1 MTRKRRLS
9 LILIIAG
16 IILIA
21 YGLIIAIV
29 SFDLSGLELVYRLIV
44 GIFITMIGIGLG
56 YLGFKIKQSKK

>member
-16 IILIA
+16 IILIV

-56 YLGFKIKQSKK
+56 CLGFKIKQSKK